1 MNKIERL
8 EKFLDRAQGFIG
20 KNITCSDSK
29 FEAWNNSLLR
39 FIDSYYDKATYD
51 IFKNRNYSLS
61 FWTFSTPDSDFIEAF
76 ERDLKTTIEDLK

>member
-8 EKFLDRAQGFIG
+8 EKLLDRAQGFIG

-39 FIDSYYDKATYD
+39 FIDSYSYSHLSKMLHRSSSVMAT
-51 IFKNRNYSLS
+51 I
-61 FWTFSTPDSDFIEAF
+61 
-76 ERDLKTTIEDLK
+76 